1 MGIAYNT
8 NIVRDGLVLYLDA
21 ANKKSYPATGSTT
34 TDLINNRSGAL
45 TNGASV
51 SGGAISLDGTNDY
64 VDFASASTFTT
75 LDLVNKSF
83 QVWIRKTAN
92 GSYGIIDKDFD
103 NGAPNYGGYGFWIQ
117 SNNKLWFW
125 NHANLD
131 LLDDGP
137 NTVTNNVWTNVAVT
151 YNYSTFTANFYINGV
166 LNSTKTNISIVEKA
180 STSANLVVGA
190 TRNGVSTFSGSIGPV
205 MAYNRV
211 LTVSEIQQN
220 LNSMRGRY
228 NV

>member
-1 MGIAYNT
+1 MSLGHGT
-8 NIVRDGLVLYLDA
+8 SIVRNGLVLYLDA
-21 ANKKSYPATGSTT
+21 ANKKSYSGTGTTT

-51 SGGAISLDGTNDY
+51 SDNTISLDGTNDY

-75 LDLVNKSF
+75 LDLVSKSF

-92 GSYGIIDKDFD
+92 GGYGIIDKDFD
-103 NGAPNYGGYGFWIQ
+103 NVAPNYGGWGLWIQ
-117 SNNKLWFW
+117 SNNKLWWW
-125 NHANLD
+125 NHANFD
-131 LLDDGP
+131 LLDDGS

-166 LNSTKTNISIVEKA
+166 LNSTKSNVSIVEKA

-190 TRNGVSTFSGSIGPV
+190 FRNGVSTFSGSIGPV